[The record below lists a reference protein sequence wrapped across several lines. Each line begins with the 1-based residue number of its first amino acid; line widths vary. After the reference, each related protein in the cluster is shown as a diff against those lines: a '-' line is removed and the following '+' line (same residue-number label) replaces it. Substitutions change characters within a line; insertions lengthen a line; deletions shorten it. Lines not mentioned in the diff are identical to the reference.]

1 VTLVGI
7 HAGLSVDH
15 LVTEPAGARFNRP
28 GGPALFAALG
38 ARLVAGT
45 DVRVS
50 CPLPDDDPRFARL
63 FDAFAVDRRSCVPV
77 AEVPRLW
84 ILNSALGRRI
94 VRQYAATGTE
104 LERPGP
110 DVPDPMDQLPPA
122 PAAFHD
128 GLDGLVASSPAD
140 RPPSGEKVWVG
151 LDPHQDLVAAAGLRY
166 LRKVVT
172 PTTVLLPSRVQ
183 LALLDPDPRR
193 AARHLATTLRLP
205 VVARLD
211 AEGAYVVT
219 ADGAWSVH
227 DPAAEVVETTG
238 AGDSSAAAVVA
249 ALAAGAEPVDAAV
262 FGTSVARI
270 ALSGWGHEALAAA
283 TPLTRPFPDITVRK
297 EH

>member
-15 LVTEPAGARFNRP
+15 LVSEPVGARFSCL

-50 CPLPDDDPRFARL
+50 CPLPDDDPRFVRL
-63 FDAFAVDRRSCVPV
+63 FDACGADRRYVTRVP
-77 AEVPRLW
+77 AVPKLW

-94 VRQYAATGTE
+94 VKQSKGAGTE
-104 LERPGP
+104 LERPEPGL
-110 DVPDPMDQLPPA
+110 PDPQDRLPPA
-122 PAAFHD
+122 AAAFYD
-128 GLDGLVASSPAD
+128 GLDGLVASSPEQ
-140 RPPSGEKVWVG
+140 RPPCDGTVRIG
-151 LDPHQDLVAAAGLRY
+151 LDPHQELVAAGGLTH
-166 LRKVVT
+166 LREVVT
-172 PTTVLLPSRVQ
+172 ATTVLLPSRVQ
-183 LALLDPDPRR
+183 LTLLDADPRR
-193 AARHLATTLRLP
+193 AARTLAAELDLP

-211 AEGAYVVT
+211 AEGAYVAT
-219 ADGAWSVH
+219 ADGTWSVR
-227 DPAAEVVETTG
+227 DRAVEVVETTG

-249 ALAAGAEPVDAAV
+249 ALTGGADPVEAAM

-270 ALSGWGHEALAAA
+270 ALAGWGHEALATAV
-283 TPLTRPFPDITVRK
+283 PFSRPFADIAVHK